1 MRETPQT
8 RYHKEKLSKRIS
20 LHLSVRIYSDL
31 DSDLVAYFKEHP
43 QEDKSA
49 IVKAA
54 LRQYLGTKMEQ
65 KNQKFVAPECNENAP
80 KCPFLHNLC
89 IEIVGL
95 ENSKQNPYSRP
106 FRELSPRN
114 RAFFNFQKRYGT
126 KKELKFRN
134 LKRRAHTPP
143 YKHLCKDTNQTK
155 LENLDL
161 ISWYRVGNSDSCRL
175 TI

>member
-65 KNQKFVAPECNENAP
+65 KN
-80 KCPFLHNLC
+80 
-89 IEIVGL
+89 
-95 ENSKQNPYSRP
+95 
-106 FRELSPRN
+106 
-114 RAFFNFQKRYGT
+114 
-126 KKELKFRN
+126 
-134 LKRRAHTPP
+134 
-143 YKHLCKDTNQTK
+143 
-155 LENLDL
+155 
-161 ISWYRVGNSDSCRL
+161 
-175 TI
+175 